1 MSDVMA
7 DRRQAPR
14 YPLILVAEVT
24 GLAESTVLNAR
35 SSDVSRTG
43 CYIDTLNPVPPGSQV
58 RVRLSQGDEVFE
70 SAARVAYICP
80 GLGMGVTFDKNA
92 PESQLA
98 ILDRWLAKA
107 ASHGSL

>member
-7 DRRQAPR
+7 DQREAPR

-24 GLAESTVLNAR
+24 GLTESTVLNAR

-58 RVRLSQGDEVFE
+58 RVRLRRGDEVFE
-70 SAARVAYICP
+70 AGARVAYICA
-80 GLGMGVTFDKNA
+80 GLGMGVTFEKNA
-92 PESQLA
+92 PQDQLA
-98 ILDRWLAKA
+98 ILDGWLSKA
-107 ASHGSL
+107 ASSEF

>member
-58 RVRLSQGDEVFE
+58 RVRLRQGDEVFE
-70 SAARVAYICP
+70 AAARVAYICP
-80 GLGMGVTFDKNA
+80 GLGMGVPFDKNA

-107 ASHGSL
+107 ASSES